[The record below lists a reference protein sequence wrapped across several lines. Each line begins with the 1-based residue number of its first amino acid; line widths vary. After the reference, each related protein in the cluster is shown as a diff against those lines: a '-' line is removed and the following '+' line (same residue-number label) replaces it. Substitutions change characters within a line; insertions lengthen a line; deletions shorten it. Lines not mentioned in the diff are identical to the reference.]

1 MSFLLWMALGVLA
14 GTAVYTAHVTYITK
28 QSALKAAKNVMSSD
42 EIRKTAKA
50 VFKEKTGTSITLDM
64 LDSMGSSVC
73 EVKVTGE
80 DIARDIVRGDTLYVN

>member
-1 MSFLLWMALGVLA
+1 MSFLLWMTLGLLA

-42 EIRKTAKA
+42 EIRKTMRAIVTEA
-50 VFKEKTGTSITLDM
+50 TGTSIKLDM

-80 DIARDIVRGDTLYVN
+80 EIARDIVRGDILC